1 MTDFCKLLVAV
12 VVVVAAVTAV
22 VYQPIKKPNQAIR
35 PSVALACAAIVINL
49 VNCFAAS
56 ILICPVHVDFLNSI
70 SLFPLKIAAAS
81 GKMK

>member
-1 MTDFCKLLVAV
+1 MTGFCKLLVG

-35 PSVALACAAIVINL
+35 PSVALACVAIVINL
-49 VNCFAAS
+49 ANCFAAS
-56 ILICPVHVDFLNSI
+56 ILICPVYVDFLNSI

-81 GKMK
+81 ARMK

>member
-35 PSVALACAAIVINL
+35 RAP
-49 VNCFAAS
+49 
-56 ILICPVHVDFLNSI
+56 P
-70 SLFPLKIAAAS
+70 
-81 GKMK
+81 